1 MVLPIYIYMFPP
13 TAMPRLPLS
22 ATPFAACAASRF
34 RDGHLPHRRRWDSA
48 TCGSW
53 KDEGLAKN
61 NAGFNWI
68 LYRIYIWDLCCF
80 NIFNG
85 IYAVLIGWNIAFN
98 ENGNDDFYGNIMFYH
113 PDMGF
118 SWTLINVF
126 RIYRFNHE
134 EYRYNNWYNNFSW
147 FAIKG
152 KWTGNG
158 LGVGPHAGF
167 RP

>member
-1 MVLPIYIYMFPP
+1 MVLPIYICFLQRPRH
-13 TAMPRLPLS
+13 AFRLAPRL
-22 ATPFAACAASRF
+22 SRRALRPGSEMDIF
-34 RDGHLPHRRRWDSA
+34 RI
-48 TCGSW
+48 
-53 KDEGLAKN
+53 DEGGILRPAEAEKMRVWRRTMLVLI
-61 NAGFNWI
+61 GFYI
-68 LYRIYIWDLCCF
+68 GFIYGIYAVLIF
-80 NIFNG
+80 FNG